1 MKIQASQLNFSSKN
15 NSQAMTLRLGQTTSR
30 AAVATP
36 TAAIPSAT
44 MRSTAMP
51 STAMSSARRSLDS
64 LRQSQHAQTSLS
76 TSAEGKQIQHAVNT
90 SEQAGLRRFIEQ
102 QSVSLTMGSAG
113 RVAIMPASATQA
125 YLLHESVE
133 STHYQ
138 LQGELS
144 LDDGRQINFN
154 VTGNMSRSL
163 RIEEGSGIYAG
174 KLERKDPLILNY
186 GGTSAQLTEK
196 AFAFD
201 IDADGEDDQVSFA
214 TQGSGFLFI
223 DRNNNGTLDDGNE
236 LFGTKSGDGFAD
248 LARHDDDGN
257 GFIDSNDNIYQ
268 QLKLFS
274 RNESGDDTITSLASV
289 GVGALG
295 LESVATEFELTNDWQ
310 QSRGRLRATGVAVG
324 EDGRVMTLQQVDL
337 TQRSL
342 TNEAQFRSHFEMHD
356 LSSDNESVASEAAL
370 SVQKALERLQE
381 MTGRMQAAMAEINS
395 SETEAK
401 EPPKSL
407 MELLVDRF
415 FPSEESPLSSN
426 VKSRPGTVKT
436 DC

>member
-1 MKIQASQLNFSSKN
+1 MKILASQLNFSSKN
-15 NSQAMTLRLGQTTSR
+15 NSQTMTLRLGPSASR

-36 TAAIPSAT
+36 TATMSSAPI
-44 MRSTAMP
+44 S
-51 STAMSSARRSLDS
+51 SVQMSSARRSLDS
-64 LRQSQHAQTSLS
+64 LRQSQHCQTSS
-76 TSAEGKQIQHAVNT
+76 ATSADGKQIQHATNT
-90 SEQAGLRRFIEQ
+90 SEQAGSRRFIEQ
-102 QSVSLTMGSAG
+102 QSMSLAMGSAG
-113 RVAIMPASATQA
+113 GAAIMPAGASATQA
-125 YLLHESVE
+125 YLLHESAE
-133 STHYQ
+133 STHFQ

-144 LDDGRQINFN
+144 LDDGRKLNFHA
-154 VTGNMSRSL
+154 TGNMSRSL

-186 GGTSAQLTEK
+186 GSPSAQLTEK

-236 LFGTKSGDGFAD
+236 LFGTKSGNGFAD

-268 QLKLFS
+268 QLKLLS
-274 RNESGDDTITSLASV
+274 RNENGDDTITTLAAA

-310 QSRGRLRATGVAVG
+310 QSWGRLRSTGVAVG

-342 TNEAQFRSHFEMHD
+342 ASEAQFRSHFEMHD
-356 LSSDNESVASEAAL
+356 LSSDNEDIVGEAEL
-370 SVQKALERLQE
+370 SVQQALERLRE
-381 MTGRMQAAMAEINS
+381 MTERMQAAMAEINNS
-395 SETEAK
+395 DTDAK
-401 EPPKSL
+401 EAPKSL
-407 MELLVDRF
+407 MEQLVDRF
-415 FPSEESPLSSN
+415 FPSDESPLSSN
-426 VKSRPGTVKT
+426 VKSRPGSVKT
-436 DC
+436 DG

>member
-15 NSQAMTLRLGQTTSR
+15 KSQTKTLRIGQTTSR

-36 TAAIPSAT
+36 RAT
-44 MRSTAMP
+44 
-51 STAMSSARRSLDS
+51 MSSAPISSAQLSSTRRSLDS
-64 LRQSQHAQTSLS
+64 LRQSQHCQTSS
-76 TSAEGKQIQHAVNT
+76 ATSAEGKQIQHAVNT

-102 QSVSLTMGSAG
+102 QSVTLAIGSVGNTAS
-113 RVAIMPASATQA
+113 MPASATQA
-125 YLLHESVE
+125 YFLHESSE
-133 STHYQ
+133 SAHYQ

-163 RIEEGSGIYAG
+163 RIEEGSGVYAG

-186 GGTSAQLTEK
+186 GSTSAQLTEK

-201 IDADGEDDQVSFA
+201 IDADGEDDHVSFA

-236 LFGTKSGDGFAD
+236 LFGTKSGNGFAD

-268 QLKLFS
+268 QLKLLS
-274 RNESGDDTITSLASV
+274 RNENGDDTITTLAAA

-342 TNEAQFRSHFEMHD
+342 ASEAQFRSHFEMHD
-356 LSSDNESVASEAAL
+356 LSGDNEGVAGDAVL
-370 SVQKALERLQE
+370 SVRQALERLQE
-381 MTGRMQAAMAEINS
+381 MTEKMQAAMAEVNS
-395 SETEAK
+395 SKADAK

-415 FPSEESPLSSN
+415 FPSEEDPVSSN
-426 VKSRPGTVKT
+426 VKS
-436 DC
+436 

>member
-1 MKIQASQLNFSSKN
+1 
-15 NSQAMTLRLGQTTSR
+15 MTLRIGQTTSR

-36 TAAIPSAT
+36 TAT
-44 MRSTAMP
+44 MSN
-51 STAMSSARRSLDS
+51 ARRSLDS
-64 LRQSQHAQTSLS
+64 LRQSQHCQTSS
-76 TSAEGKQIQHAVNT
+76 ATSAEGKQNQHAINT

-102 QSVSLTMGSAG
+102 QSVTLAIGSVGNTAPMPAG
-113 RVAIMPASATQA
+113 ASATQA
-125 YLLHESVE
+125 YFLHESSE
-133 STHYQ
+133 SAHYQ

-186 GGTSAQLTEK
+186 GSTSAQLTEK

-223 DRNNNGTLDDGNE
+223 DRNNNGRLDDGNE
-236 LFGTKSGDGFAD
+236 LFGTKSGNGFAD
-248 LARHDDDGN
+248 LAQHDDDGN

-268 QLKLFS
+268 QLKLLS
-274 RNESGDDTITSLASV
+274 RNENGDDTITTLAAA

-342 TNEAQFRSHFEMHD
+342 ANEAQFRSHFEMHD
-356 LSSDNESVASEAAL
+356 LSSDSEGVAGDAVL
-370 SVQKALERLQE
+370 SVQQALERLRE
-381 MTGRMQAAMAEINS
+381 MTEKMQAAMADINS

-415 FPSEESPLSSN
+415 FPSEENPLSSN
-426 VKSRPGTVKT
+426 VKSRPGPVKT
-436 DC
+436 DS

>member
-15 NSQAMTLRLGQTTSR
+15 NSQAMTLRLGKTTSR
-30 AAVATP
+30 AAIATP
-36 TAAIPSAT
+36 TAT
-44 MRSTAMP
+44 V
-51 STAMSSARRSLDS
+51 SSARRSIDS
-64 LRQSQHAQTSLS
+64 LRQTQHCQTSLS
-76 TSAEGKQIQHAVNT
+76 TTAEGKQIQHAVNT

-102 QSVSLTMGSAG
+102 QNVTFAMGSAG
-113 RVAIMPASATQA
+113 NTALMPAAVRETQA
-125 YLLHESVE
+125 YLLHESSE
-133 STHYQ
+133 SAHYQ

-186 GGTSAQLTEK
+186 GSTSAQLTEK

-236 LFGTKSGDGFAD
+236 LFGTKSGNGFAD

-268 QLKLFS
+268 QLKLLS
-274 RNESGDDTITSLASV
+274 RNEDGDDTITTLAAA

-310 QSRGRLRATGVAVG
+310 QSRGRLRTTGVAVG

-342 TNEAQFRSHFEMHD
+342 TSEAQFRSHFEMHD
-356 LSSDNESVASEAAL
+356 LSSDNESAAGEAAL
-370 SVQKALERLQE
+370 SVQKALERLRE
-381 MTGRMQAAMAEINS
+381 MTERMQAAMADINS

-415 FPSEESPLSSN
+415 FPSEENPLSSN
-426 VKSRPGTVKT
+426 VKSRPGPVKT
-436 DC
+436 DS